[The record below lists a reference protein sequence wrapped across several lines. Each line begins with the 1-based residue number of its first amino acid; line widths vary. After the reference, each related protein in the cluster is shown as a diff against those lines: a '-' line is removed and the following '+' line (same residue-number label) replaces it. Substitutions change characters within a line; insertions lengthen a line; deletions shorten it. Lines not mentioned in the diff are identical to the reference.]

1 MLAAEPLWL
10 AGCGSVNG
18 VPPPPCL
25 RQPASRAAHATNA
38 TRIKPRRLALFIT
51 CLSKKE
57 PCRPRARP
65 AEDFGHARLPTHATQ
80 ACAYNPYTGLGL
92 SFCFGYLTTNS
103 PPAQSRALRAK
114 EKG

>member
-1 MLAAEPLWL
+1 MFAAEPLLL

-18 VPPPPCL
+18 VPPPLCL

-57 PCRPRARP
+57 PCRPRAARRRLRTRATSDARDSGVRVQPLYRP
-65 AEDFGHARLPTHATQ
+65 RIEFL
-80 ACAYNPYTGLGL
+80 
-92 SFCFGYLTTNS
+92 
-103 PPAQSRALRAK
+103 LRIFNN
-114 EKG
+114 